1 MTKDPFRLSNF
12 CTGQN
17 TVLVQPVYM
26 VEPPDVQRNQP
37 AAQPVEEEHPLPV
50 QSMLTAVVD
59 VQLSTLVMR
68 SLYMSNLTS
77 PQSNLS
83 MISLLTSRHNT
94 EEAEGSA
101 RKDLTPSILI
111 ICDMLV

>member
-1 MTKDPFRLSNF
+1 
-12 CTGQN
+12 
-17 TVLVQPVYM
+17 
-26 VEPPDVQRNQP
+26 
-37 AAQPVEEEHPLPV
+37 
-50 QSMLTAVVD
+50 
-59 VQLSTLVMR
+59 
-68 SLYMSNLTS
+68 
-77 PQSNLS
+77 

>member
-1 MTKDPFRLSNF
+1 
-12 CTGQN
+12 
-17 TVLVQPVYM
+17 
-26 VEPPDVQRNQP
+26 
-37 AAQPVEEEHPLPV
+37 
-50 QSMLTAVVD
+50 
-59 VQLSTLVMR
+59 
-68 SLYMSNLTS
+68 MSNLTS

-111 ICDMLV
+111 ICDILVWKIVLKIVISKMFLEISQILISKMFLIIYINNVVLSVLTEFI